1 MIIDNN
7 KLTVIGKVDP
17 KTMVEKLQK
26 KIERKVELISP
37 LPKKDE
43 GENKK
48 KPEEKET
55 KSEEKKK
62 EKEVYFLA

>member
-1 MIIDNN
+1 
-7 KLTVIGKVDP
+7 
-17 KTMVEKLQK
+17 MVEKLQK

-55 KSEEKKK
+55 KAEENKK

>member
-1 MIIDNN
+1 M
-7 KLTVIGKVDP
+7 IGKVDL
-17 KTMVEKLQK
+17 KTVVEKLQK
-26 KIERKVELISP
+26 KTERKVELISP
-37 LPKKDE
+37 LPKKNE

-55 KSEEKKK
+55 KAEENKK

>member
-1 MIIDNN
+1 M
-7 KLTVIGKVDP
+7 IGKVDL
-17 KTMVEKLQK
+17 KTVVEKLQK
-26 KIERKVELISP
+26 KTERKVELISP
-37 LPKKDE
+37 LPKKNE

-55 KSEEKKK
+55 KAEEKKK